1 MMVKKENF
9 EWKDEIK
16 GVEFNFTLLPID
28 QIKIPEIQRDI
39 SNQLVERLYASIIKV
54 GFISPIIVYKNETE
68 NVYYVIDGQHRFKA
82 AQMAGIKNIPAII
95 VPSDYANFILTY
107 NIEKPS
113 NLKDKAKQAYKLYK
127 EYLDMNIVDLTEE
140 DISLYIDYPYYVT
153 VGIVIEEINPK
164 FSGSMFESLL
174 KKIDIEPLNLELS
187 EAYKERNS
195 RAELLYNLYEKINEI
210 YYETGLKNAL
220 IKTEIFRKAFQNV
233 YGKRIRK
240 IEDDYYTSLNKL
252 ISELD
257 KNREQYVKYFSSNNN
272 YDIL

>member
-9 EWKDEIK
+9 NWKDEVK
-16 GVEFNFTLLPID
+16 GVEFNFTLLPTD

-113 NLKDKAKQAYKLYK
+113 NLKDKAKQAYRLYK

-187 EAYKERNS
+187 EAYKERKR
-195 RAELLYNLYEKINEI
+195 RAELLYNLNEKINEI

-220 IKTEIFRKAFQNV
+220 IKAEIFRKAFQNV

-257 KNREQYVKYFSSNNN
+257 KNKEQYVK
-272 YDIL
+272 

>member
-9 EWKDEIK
+9 NWKDEVK
-16 GVEFNFTLLPID
+16 GVEFNFTLLPTD

-113 NLKDKAKQAYKLYK
+113 NLKDKAKQAYRLYK

-153 VGIVIEEINPK
+153 VGIAIEEINPK

-174 KKIDIEPLNLELS
+174 KKIDIESLNLELS
-187 EAYKERNS
+187 EAYKERKR

-220 IKTEIFRKAFQNV
+220 IKAEIFRKAFQNV

-257 KNREQYVKYFSSNNN
+257 KNKEQYVKYFSSNNN